1 MYVTWGDSVQRP
13 LTSGPRG
20 WLVGQL
26 LSRFRPKLVG
36 HVFTR
41 EGKGYGGGESQ
52 WRPNSLDSDKSS
64 ARIFRGP
71 IGILG
76 SSLLECGSSAGI
88 LWILIESLCLSPS
101 GVSGFQLVR
110 IPKTLPRSG
119 WFVNHSKLSNHFS
132 YVICAFT
139 YHMIE
144 SDIVLLYI
152 QSHVWGVIYAVGPG
166 VATVQTPQM
175 PSLWCTAVEGPRHSH
190 WWGVK
195 GIVYACDAPGH
206 TNCCGTHRS
215 DSPIRA
221 S

>member
-88 LWILIESLCLSPS
+88 LWILIESLCSSPS
-101 GVSGFQLVR
+101 GVSGFRLVR

-139 YHMIE
+139 YHMVE

-152 QSHVWGVIYAVGPG
+152 QSHVWGGHLCSG
-166 VATVQTPQM
+166 TQCGNCTD
-175 PSLWCTAVEGPRHSH
+175 PS
-190 WWGVK
+190 
-195 GIVYACDAPGH
+195 DAFPMTYGSV
-206 TNCCGTHRS
+206 RS
-215 DSPIRA
+215 
-221 S
+221 